1 MSMKFFK
8 IIALF
13 GFMTLTVSFDYPTDW
28 EISGWRNK
36 RYEIGIDKGMFVDGQ
51 SVMTIKSKSKKVLG
65 YGLVSKSLKANIYLN
80 KRIRLTGYL
89 KTKDVIGW
97 SGFLLQIDD
106 EIKKERLVYDNMSER
121 DIEGTNDW
129 KKYEVVL
136 DVPSNA
142 TVINYG
148 TMLAGGGQIWSY
160 GINIE
165 IVDTTVAV
173 TGIDNQKKN

>member
-1 MSMKFFK
+1 M
-8 IIALF
+8 
-13 GFMTLTVSFDYPTDW
+13 
-28 EISGWRNK
+28 
-36 RYEIGIDKGMFVDGQ
+36 
-51 SVMTIKSKSKKVLG
+51 G

-165 IVDTTVAV
+165 IVDTTGAGDLFAAGFLYGYTNGRDLVRSAKIGALAAAEV
-173 TGIDNQKKN
+173 ISHMGARPEADLRKLMVKEGL